1 MCKYRLAF
9 PPYGSGMNW
18 AGAEPVKD
26 SLVKNSRFSGAVS
39 RLKATKN
46 SCEILNT
53 AYLVTLKL
61 ARVHIYHFLGYIH
74 LASE

>member
-1 MCKYRLAF
+1 
-9 PPYGSGMNW
+9 MNW

-26 SLVKNSRFSGAVS
+26 SLGNNSRFSGAVS

-46 SCEILNT
+46 LCAILNT
-53 AYLVTLKL
+53 TYLVTLKL
-61 ARVHIYHFLGYIH
+61 ARVHIYQLLGYIH